1 MLMMQPV
8 PDPKEG
14 HTLGNPDCCCGLCEP
29 GPKRKLIASFT
40 ANGKPHHMFRDS
52 KTGYCPWALNCTCKL
67 CADDRINAW
76 KGSMDHNGSK
86 PGKKKSS
93 QSEFYKRYINVDPSI
108 SPLGEDNDIT
118 SRPKSINFSKTFVPP
133 TPKKVIMPCY
143 KQFRKWVQKNPFPET
158 TQIPEPNSVWY
169 IHTPKIPSK
178 LQIDESGK
186 TTKIDAVEATLNWQ
200 TENAIA
206 QSRALKKL
214 DSKVSYMDSKVSTV
228 EEKLDDNFKMSS
240 LPPDETFIKFPAVHE
255 QEKPSLHE
263 LHMQI
268 KKKIKKKKRKKLKKK
283 LKQGKFRR
291 KNLPSMNPNNWERD
305 S

>member
-86 PGKKKSS
+86 PGK
-93 QSEFYKRYINVDPSI
+93 
-108 SPLGEDNDIT
+108 
-118 SRPKSINFSKTFVPP
+118 
-133 TPKKVIMPCY
+133 
-143 KQFRKWVQKNPFPET
+143 
-158 TQIPEPNSVWY
+158 
-169 IHTPKIPSK
+169 
-178 LQIDESGK
+178 

-228 EEKLDDNFKMSS
+228 EEKLDDNFKMRNGYSRTRF
-240 LPPDETFIKFPAVHE
+240 LFPYHT
-255 QEKPSLHE
+255 K
-263 LHMQI
+263 
-268 KKKIKKKKRKKLKKK
+268 
-283 LKQGKFRR
+283 G
-291 KNLPSMNPNNWERD
+291 
-305 S
+305 